1 MSGRGTQNTRPALWA
16 LITCLIAV
24 LCALIAYSIGSSTG
38 DGQTGASGEAGQSSA
53 PSFLPIGGIY
63 ASARADGY
71 RAAEDKAYLRGRRE
85 GIKEGRRASRRSLE
99 RSYRRGVRSGL
110 TGLGDP
116 GAFYLVGIASGPSL
130 RSSVRIEKG
139 KTYTLCRGA
148 TAVCERRPAKP

>member
-1 MSGRGTQNTRPALWA
+1 MSGGETQNRGPALWA

-24 LCALIAYSIGSSTG
+24 LCALIAYSVGSSTG

-71 RAAEDKAYLRGRRE
+71 RAAEDKVYLRGRRD
-85 GIKEGRRASRRSLE
+85 GFKEGRLASKRALE

-116 GAFYLVGIASGPSL
+116 GAFYVVGIASGPSL
-130 RSSVRIEKG
+130 GSSVRLEPG
-139 KTYTLCRGA
+139 KTYTLCHGA
-148 TAVCERRPAKP
+148 TAICQRRAAKP

>member
-1 MSGRGTQNTRPALWA
+1 MPRGGTQTRRPMLWA

-24 LCALIAYSIGSSTG
+24 VCALMAYSIGSSTG
-38 DGQTGASGEAGQSSA
+38 GGETGASGKEGQASA

-85 GIKEGRRASRRSLE
+85 GFKEGRRASKRSLE
-99 RSYRRGVRSGL
+99 RSYRRGMRAGL

-130 RSSVRIEKG
+130 RSSVRVQSG
-139 KTYTLCRGA
+139 KTYTLCHGA
-148 TAVCERRPAKP
+148 AAVCERRPR